1 MTDFVGVNIAGAREL
16 ADRINNVPPE
26 AADDGVEA
34 ANEYIV
40 NVEQAYAPYAYV
52 SIQQSGGWASERQ
65 RRYVMARIREGTI
78 SIPYRRTQNLRRGW
92 ERIGDGRN
100 QIVVNQVPY
109 AGYVKD
115 IQSQSRGHMLRGW
128 NVIQNDLRERM
139 EEIVRKFDAG
149 VDKAL
154 KRLAL
159 K

>member
-1 MTDFVGVNIAGAREL
+1 
-16 ADRINNVPPE
+16 
-26 AADDGVEA
+26 
-34 ANEYIV
+34 
-40 NVEQAYAPYAYV
+40 
-52 SIQQSGGWASERQ
+52 
-65 RRYVMARIREGTI
+65 MARIREGTI